1 MDNTIYTTM
10 KKTILITGAGTGI
23 GKNSALALAG
33 RGHNVIA
40 TTETEEQSLNLQ
52 KEMKSHNI
60 AMNVFKLDITDEK
73 DRKKIEDYNLDVL
86 INNAGIG
93 ESGPLAE
100 INIDKVRHNF
110 EVNVFS
116 SFEISQLALKKMFVK
131 KQGTILFI
139 SSLAGRITMPFL
151 GPYCMTKF
159 ALSGGAEAMR
169 SEIHQV
175 HKNIHVSLIE
185 PGAYHTGFN
194 QKNIAKKYVWMNE
207 DSEFYPIIDQIK
219 AKEEKQFKLTE
230 SKSTKS
236 IVNKI
241 VKAAEAKNPKLR
253 YSAPW
258 WQAFGVQL
266 LRMFGK

>member
-1 MDNTIYTTM
+1 M

-23 GKNSALALAG
+23 GKDTSMALAR

-40 TTETEEQSLNLQ
+40 TTETEEQSLSFQ
-52 KEMKSHNI
+52 KEIKSGNI
-60 AMNVFKLDITDEK
+60 DLTIFKLDITNEN
-73 DRKKIEDYNLDVL
+73 DRRKLENYDLDVL

-93 ESGPLAE
+93 ESGSLAE
-100 INIDKVRHNF
+100 IDINLLRHNF

-116 SFEISQLALKKMFVK
+116 SFEISQLALRKMFNK

-139 SSLAGRITMPFL
+139 SSLAGRITIPFL
-151 GPYCMTKF
+151 APYCMTKF
-159 ALSGGAEAMR
+159 ALSSGAEALR
-169 SEIHQV
+169 REIHKV

-185 PGAYHTGFN
+185 PGGYHTGFN
-194 QKNIAKKYVWMNE
+194 QKNIAKKYVWMTKQ
-207 DSEFYPIIDQIK
+207 SVFYPIIPQIK
-219 AKEEKQFKLTE
+219 TTEERQFRITE
-230 SKSTKS
+230 SRTTQS
-236 IVNKI
+236 IVRKI
-241 VKAAEAKNPKLR
+241 VKAAEAKKPKLR